1 MEFQTETFDYH
12 INWKTRGQHP
22 GQHKSDQ
29 RGMGL
34 EFAGHSNLLDYPD
47 PRRIDLRQTI
57 RDPLEQIYVRI
68 FNQRSAT
75 PVVIVSD
82 LSASMGFGIE
92 KSKLHFA
99 SEISTVIANSVI
111 TRSDAIG
118 FIGFN
123 DQTETDWWAPISYRP
138 QRTNLLIEK
147 LKNYQ
152 PKNSSHQGIKRVSQV
167 LPNDHTLVFLI
178 SDFHMPIDDIEE
190 SLSKLTK
197 HTIVPIVIWNK
208 AEYKDL
214 PNFGIMNLND
224 PESGESTTLFL
235 RKKLKAKIIDKF
247 EQRKVKLQN
256 IFLKYNYPP
265 FFVEDKFYPLAMTQY
280 FNEYFYA

>member
-256 IFLKYNYPP
+256 IFLKYNSPP

>member
-1 MEFQTETFDYH
+1 MEFQTQTFDYH

-256 IFLKYNYPP
+256 IFLKYNSPP

>member
-152 PKNSSHQGIKRVSQV
+152 PKNSSHQGIKKVSQV

-256 IFLKYNYPP
+256 IFLKYNSPP

>member
-224 PESGESTTLFL
+224 PESGESATLFL
-235 RKKLKAKIIDKF
+235 RKKLKAKIIEKF
-247 EQRKVKLQN
+247 EQRKVQLQN
-256 IFLKYNYPP
+256 IFLKYDSPP
-265 FFVEDKFYPLAMTQY
+265 FFVEDKFDPLEMSQY
-280 FNEYFYA
+280 FNEYFHA

>member
-1 MEFQTETFDYH
+1 MGFSTETFDYH
-12 INWKTRGQHP
+12 ISWKTRGHRP

-75 PVVIVSD
+75 PAVIVSD
-82 LSASMGFGIE
+82 LSSSMNFGIE
-92 KSKLHFA
+92 KTKLRFA
-99 SEISTVIANSVI
+99 SEISTVIANSVT

-123 DQTETDWWAPISYRP
+123 DQTETEWWAPISYRP
-138 QRTNLLIEK
+138 HRTNLLIEK

-152 PKNSSHQGIKRVSQV
+152 PKNSSHQGIKRVCQV

-178 SDFHMPIDDIEE
+178 SDFHMPISDIEE
-190 SLSKLTK
+190 SLSKLAK
-197 HTIVPIVIWNK
+197 HTVIPIVLWSK

-235 RKKLKAKIIDKF
+235 RKKLKAKIIEKF
-247 EQRKVKLQN
+247 EQRKVQLQN
-256 IFLKYNYPP
+256 IFLKYDSPP
-265 FFVEDKFYPLAMTQY
+265 FFVEDKFDPLAMTQY

>member
-1 MEFQTETFDYH
+1 MDFQTETFDYH

-92 KSKLHFA
+92 KTKLRFA
-99 SEISTVIANSVI
+99 SEISTVIANSVT

-123 DQTETDWWAPISYRP
+123 DQTETGWWAPISYRP

-147 LKNYQ
+147 LRNYQ
-152 PKNSSHQGIKRVSQV
+152 PKDSSHQGIKRVSQV

-178 SDFHMPIDDIEE
+178 SDFHMPINDIEE
-190 SLSKLTK
+190 SFSKLTK
-197 HTIVPIVIWNK
+197 HTIVPIVMWNK

-235 RKKLKAKIIDKF
+235 RKKLKAKIIEKF
-247 EQRKVKLQN
+247 EQRKVQLQN
-256 IFLKYNYPP
+256 IFLKYDSPP
-265 FFVEDKFYPLAMTQY
+265 FFVEDKFDPLEMSQY
-280 FNEYFYA
+280 FNEYFHA

>member
-235 RKKLKAKIIDKF
+235 RKKLKAKIIEKF

-256 IFLKYNYPP
+256 IFLKYNSPP

>member
-1 MEFQTETFDYH
+1 MGFQTDTFDYH
-12 INWKTRGQHP
+12 ISWKTRGHHP

-29 RGMGL
+29 RGMGI

-68 FNQRSAT
+68 FNQRSST
-75 PVVIVSD
+75 PVMIASD
-82 LSASMGFGIE
+82 LSSSMNFGLE
-92 KSKLHFA
+92 KSKLRFA
-99 SEISTVIANSVI
+99 SEISTVISNSVS

-123 DQTETDWWAPISYRP
+123 DQTETKWWAPISYRP
-138 QRTNLLIEK
+138 HRTNLLIDK
-147 LKNYQ
+147 LKNYH
-152 PKNSSHQGIKRVSQV
+152 PKNSSHKGIKRVFKV
-167 LPNDHTLVFLI
+167 LPKDHTLVFLI
-178 SDFHMPIDDIEE
+178 SDFHMPIADIEE

-197 HTIVPIVIWNK
+197 HTIVPIVIWSK
-208 AEYKDL
+208 AEYQDL

-224 PESGESTTLFL
+224 PETGENTTLFL

-247 EQRKVKLQN
+247 EQRKVDLKN
-256 IFLKYNYPP
+256 IFLKYNSPP
-265 FFVEDKFYPLAMTQY
+265 FFVEDKFDPLDMSQY

>member
-1 MEFQTETFDYH
+1 MGFSTETFDYH
-12 INWKTRGQHP
+12 ISWKTRGHRP

-75 PVVIVSD
+75 PAVIVSD
-82 LSASMGFGIE
+82 LSASMNFGIK
-92 KSKLHFA
+92 KSKLRFA
-99 SEISTVIANSVI
+99 SEISTVIANSVT

-123 DQTETDWWAPISYRP
+123 DQTETEWWAPISYRP
-138 QRTNLLIEK
+138 HRTNLLIEK

-152 PKNSSHQGIKRVSQV
+152 PKNSSHQGIKRVCQV

-178 SDFHMPIDDIEE
+178 SDFHMPISDIEE
-190 SLSKLTK
+190 SLSKLAK
-197 HTIVPIVIWNK
+197 HTVIPIVLWSK

-235 RKKLKAKIIDKF
+235 RKKLKAKIIEKF
-247 EQRKVKLQN
+247 EKRKVQLQN
-256 IFLKYNYPP
+256 IFLKYDSPP
-265 FFVEDKFYPLAMTQY
+265 FFVEDKFDPLEMSQY
-280 FNEYFYA
+280 FNEYFHA